1 MARELGRYRLID
13 RIAVGGM
20 GEVYRG
26 VDVGWGGVQRPVA
39 VKLITPEFARHP
51 DFVATFI
58 DEAKLSFLLCHRNV
72 VQVRDIGQADE
83 TYFIAMEWVDGADLG
98 TVLKKM
104 AAGPRQPLPI
114 RFAVGIAAEAARG
127 LDYAHRATDASG
139 TPLHLVHR
147 DVSPTNLLIS
157 FEGEVKVT
165 DFGIARWRMKQTV
178 SMPGSLK
185 GKIGYMAP
193 EQARGEEVDARAD
206 VWSLG
211 VVLYE
216 MLTGKNPFL
225 GGGDVDVMS
234 RLREGRYP
242 PPSTVHALPAAIEN
256 IVLRAM
262 APNRAERYATCAALC
277 EDLEGYARRESY
289 TLSPTHLGAFVR
301 GLVVDDVAHA
311 ATEPVASVL
320 KAKTPTPPRVTPR
333 PFDAALGAQL
343 ASLQSGEHEE
353 VPAPVGPA
361 TIPGKRTVAPAPAEP
376 PRQRTVAMR
385 QVVEAIPVVDRPS
398 PTDLTDRIPRRRTG
412 LLVASMIA
420 AGALVGL
427 GVILAMRKPAAA
439 PAVTVAP
446 DVRENVGANAP
457 AAGDKPL
464 PDNVEVAPVKKTAP
478 KSHAPRTVAPAT
490 LEVETMTQAAV
501 TVDDVFR
508 GNGPRVTVELQPGS
522 HQVRVEG
529 TAHGLRLLPKET
541 TVELK
546 SGEHHKMKLEPQ

>member
-39 VKLITPEFARHP
+39 VKLIAPEFARHP

-72 VQVRDIGQADE
+72 VQVRDIGQADD

-178 SMPGSLK
+178 SMPGALK

-225 GGGDVDVMS
+225 GGNDVDVLG

-242 PPSTVHALPAAIEN
+242 PPSTVHALPTAMEN

-262 APNRAERYATCAALC
+262 APRRDDRYATCAALC

-301 GLVVDDVAHA
+301 GVVVEDVAHA
-311 ATEPVASVL
+311 ATEPAVSVL
-320 KAKTPTPPRVTPR
+320 KAKTPTPPRVTPQ

-353 VPAPVGPA
+353 IPAGPA
-361 TIPGKRTVAPAPAEP
+361 TIPGKRAAVPAPAEP

-385 QVVEAIPVVDRPS
+385 QVVEAIPLVDRPA

-412 LLVASMIA
+412 LLVAAMIA

-427 GVILAMRKPAAA
+427 GIILAMRKPAAPVVA
-439 PAVTVAP
+439 VAP
-446 DVRENVGANAP
+446 DVPEKANP
-457 AAGDKPL
+457 PAGDKPP
-464 PDNVEVAPVKKTAP
+464 PDNTVEAPPLKKTVAP
-478 KSHAPRTVAPAT
+478 KSRAPRAVAPAT
-490 LEVETMTQAAV
+490 IEVETTSQAAV

-508 GNGPRVTVELQPGS
+508 GNGPHVVVEVPPGS

-541 TVELK
+541 TVVLK
-546 SGEHHKMKLEPQ
+546 SGEHQKMKLEPQ